1 MVMHC
6 MVLPGVKDVDEDS
19 VDESD
24 PKVDD
29 EVPGEVGKPE
39 HKRVHPGHQL
49 DLVG

>member
-1 MVMHC
+1 

-24 PKVDD
+24 PKVDE
-29 EVPGEVGKPE
+29 EVPGEVGQPE
-39 HKRVHPGHQL
+39 HERVHPGHQL